1 MYPRSLIPALP
12 TFYKYVLF
20 ENSSIHGKEIHFVL
34 GDLNTFSI
42 SLFFKGFLKKLVIM
56 ITHSLKLKRSA
67 WVFCLLFHTA
77 WQKVFIFEKVLS
89 RNS

>member
-34 GDLNTFSI
+34 GWRFKYILYIFILQRLFKKI
-42 SLFFKGFLKKLVIM
+42 SYHDHSFTQIKKKCMGFLFVVS
-56 ITHSLKLKRSA
+56 HSLAKS
-67 WVFCLLFHTA
+67 FYF
-77 WQKVFIFEKVLS
+77 
-89 RNS
+89 